1 MLEEVVERQNMRA
14 AYQQVKRNAG
24 APGIDG
30 MSVEELGPHLR
41 EEWQR
46 IKEALLAERY
56 EPQPVKRVEIPKPG
70 GGVRQLGVP
79 TVVDRLIQQG
89 LHQVMSRVF
98 EPGFSESSYGFRPG
112 RSAHD
117 AVQKAREY
125 GSAGDSSGRRSSSLT
140 RMSLTLR

>member
-46 IKEALLAERY
+46 IKEALLGERY

-70 GGVRQLGVP
+70 RGVRQLGIP
-79 TVVDRLIQQG
+79 TVGGPVDPAG
-89 LHQVMSRVF
+89 AAPGD
-98 EPGFSESSYGFRPG
+98 EPGVRAGVLGIQLWVSPWAQRP
-112 RSAHD
+112 
-117 AVQKAREY
+117 
-125 GSAGDSSGRRSSSLT
+125 RRGAEGA
-140 RMSLTLR
+140 